1 MTCLTLLAAALPF
14 VQVSASPNQITILYD
29 AFGPPSK
36 LIQDWGYAAL
46 IEYNGR
52 RVLFD
57 TGNDAKTFA
66 HNARTLGIDLRKL
79 DAAVISHR
87 HGDHTSGLSH
97 LLRQN
102 PKVRIFA
109 PLDPGMFHFDLP
121 PRFLE
126 SHADL
131 PEDMRYF
138 GGKKPSKFETCNP
151 WIGAH
156 FETVAQQSEILPGFI
171 VFSTRSE
178 KAGTMEMNELAL
190 AIRTP
195 QGLAVVVGCSHPGV
209 DKVLERARL
218 INPNIYLVAGGFHMV
233 MTPKPEIERV
243 SALLRDELKVEFVAP
258 GHCTSELGFAV
269 FMESFGPRFRKAGL
283 GARLLLP

>member
-14 VQVSASPNQITILYD
+14 QVPASANQITILYD

-79 DAAVISHR
+79 DTAVISHR

-109 PLDPGMFHFDLP
+109 PLDPGLFHFDLP

-131 PEDMRYF
+131 SEDLRYF
-138 GGKKPSKFETCNP
+138 GGKKPVKFETGNP
-151 WIGAH
+151 WTDAR
-156 FETVAQQSEILPGFI
+156 FETVVQQTEIAPGFI
-171 VFSTRSE
+171 AFATRSE
-178 KAGTMEMNELAL
+178 KAGTLEMNELAL
-190 AIRTP
+190 AVRTP
-195 QGLAVVVGCSHPGV
+195 KGLVVVVGCSHPGIE
-209 DKVLERARL
+209 KVLERARA
-218 INPNIYLVAGGFHMV
+218 IDPNLHLVAGGFHMV
-233 MTPKPEIERV
+233 MTPKPDVVRV
-243 SALLRDELKVEFVAP
+243 AALLRDELKVEFVAP
-258 GHCTSELGFAV
+258 GHCTSETGFAV
-269 FMESFGPRFRKAGL
+269 FMEAFGPRFRKAGL
-283 GARLLLP
+283 GTRLLLP

>member
-1 MTCLTLLAAALPF
+1 MTCLTLLYVLAFVQAPALP
-14 VQVSASPNQITILYD
+14 NRITILYD

-36 LIQDWGYAAL
+36 LIKDWGYAAQ

-109 PLDPGMFHFDLP
+109 PLDPGMFQFDLP

-126 SHADL
+126 SHAGL
-131 PEDMRYF
+131 PDDMRYF
-138 GGKKPSKFETCNP
+138 GGRKPSQFETGNP
-151 WIGAH
+151 WSGAR
-156 FETVAQQSEILPGFI
+156 FETVAQQTEILPGFI

-209 DKVLERARL
+209 DKVLERART
-218 INPNIYLVAGGFHMV
+218 IEPNIYLVAGGLHLV
-233 MTPKPEIERV
+233 MTPKADVERV
-243 SALLRDELKVEFVAP
+243 AALLRDGLKVEYVAP

-269 FMESFGPRFRKAGL
+269 FMEAFGSRFRKAGL
-283 GARLLLP
+283 GTHLQLP